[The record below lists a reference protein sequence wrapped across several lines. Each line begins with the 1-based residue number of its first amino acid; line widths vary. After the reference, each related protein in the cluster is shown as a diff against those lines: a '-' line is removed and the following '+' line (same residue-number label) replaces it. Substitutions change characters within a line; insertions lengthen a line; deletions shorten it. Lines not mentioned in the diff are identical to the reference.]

1 LHAWLSA
8 DFTVDVVLFTVRRF
22 DAAEQ
27 FDQDMSKCQNA
38 DYCAMFPAAE
48 ERWDLPRISRLC
60 RQGRYSDDAD
70 NASAG
75 SGSGSGKH
83 SLRGGGAHLGIL
95 ALFQDL
101 ARMVQQS
108 KRYNACNAAFLPWRL
123 ADMMECAVQ
132 RLKRVLAEERGIV
145 CLQNSLRED
154 QREMLQQAEDAQA
167 VDV

>member
-1 LHAWLSA
+1 
-8 DFTVDVVLFTVRRF
+8 VLRF

-27 FDQDMSKCQNA
+27 FKQDMSKCQDA
-38 DYCAMFPAAE
+38 DYCAMFPAEE

-70 NASAG
+70 DASAG
-75 SGSGSGKH
+75 SASSTSKN
-83 SLRGGGAHLGIL
+83 SLRGGKAYLGIL
-95 ALFQDL
+95 VLFQDL
-101 ARMVQQS
+101 AHMVQQS

-132 RLKRVLAEERGIV
+132 RLKRALAEERGIA

-154 QREMLQQAEDAQA
+154 ERELQQQAEDAQA

>member
-1 LHAWLSA
+1 
-8 DFTVDVVLFTVRRF
+8 VLRF

-27 FDQDMSKCQNA
+27 FQQDMSNCRDAN
-38 DYCAMFPAAE
+38 YCATFPGAE

-70 NASAG
+70 DAS
-75 SGSGSGKH
+75 
-83 SLRGGGAHLGIL
+83 GGRAYLGIL

-123 ADMMECAVQ
+123 ADMMESAVQ
-132 RLKRVLAEERGIV
+132 RLKRVLAEERDIT
-145 CLQNSLRED
+145 CLQNSLCEDEREL
-154 QREMLQQAEDAQA
+154 QQQAEDAQA